1 MSIHNEALFISDKSP
16 ENHVR
21 CLIYVDDILM
31 TSPSPQVLSET
42 VETLK
47 ENSTLTSIETLH
59 RVQKSM
65 LKTKGQI
72 LAEFRRK
79 TSVHTTPTFR
89 TWRYEASH
97 NYERI

>member
-42 VETLK
+42 IEALK
-47 ENSTLTSIETLH
+47 EDLTLTSTETLSQYLGMNA
-59 RVQKSM
+59 RYTP
-65 LKTKGQI
+65 L
-72 LAEFRRK
+72 R
-79 TSVHTTPTFR
+79 HT
-89 TWRYEASH
+89 
-97 NYERI
+97 